1 MSRTSRAGSLSGEP
15 ELTAVPQTGPVAS
28 PDEET
33 TATINER
40 TVEILEHRRR
50 TARVRRRGW
59 LVRRAL
65 AVGDIVGLSI
75 AFAIVETIYVTTRK
89 PHGDIS
95 PETEVLLFV
104 ASLPVWVLFAKLQGL
119 YDQDEERA
127 NHSTVDDLVGVFH
140 LITAGVWAL
149 FVVSWALPQTNT
161 ISAPKLVLFW
171 TLAITTVTICRTA
184 ARGLSRHR
192 LDYFQNTVIVGGG
205 EVGQLV
211 ARKLM
216 AHPEYGLNLVGFVDA
231 NPREHRADIGPLRM
245 LGSPEQLPDLVR
257 KLDLERV
264 IFAFSQQDATD
275 TLDLIRELKQF
286 DLQID
291 IVPRVFEV
299 VGPRVSV
306 HTVEGIPLVG
316 LPPTRPSRSSRAVKR
331 AIDLVGAMAMLIVT
345 APLFAFVAWRIR
357 RDSPGPVL
365 FRQERLGLH
374 GEPFTILKFRS
385 MTVDTDQSAHKAYQE
400 KMRDFRSVPGESG
413 LYKFADESR
422 SPASAVAA
430 PHQPGRA
437 ARS

>member
-1 MSRTSRAGSLSGEP
+1 MSPVSRSSQARDFSEDPRLGTTRSQAPVDEPDDPARTAID
-15 ELTAVPQTGPVAS
+15 Q
-28 PDEET
+28 
-33 TATINER
+33 R
-40 TVEILEHRRR
+40 TLEILEHRRR

-59 LVRRAL
+59 IVRRAL
-65 AVGDIVGLSI
+65 AIGDIVGLSL
-75 AFAIVETIYVTTRK
+75 AFLIVEALYVQTRNTL
-89 PHGDIS
+89 GDVS
-95 PETEVLLFV
+95 PETELLLFI
-104 ASLPVWVLFAKLQGL
+104 ASLPIWVLFAKLQGL

-140 LITAGVWAL
+140 LVTAGVWAL
-149 FVVSWALPQTNT
+149 FICSWALPETNT

-171 TLAITTVTICRTA
+171 TLAISLVTLCRTA

-192 LDYFQNTVIVGGG
+192 LDYYQNTVIVGGG

-216 AHPEYGLNLVGFVDA
+216 AHPEDGLNLVGFVDA

-245 LGSPEQLPDLVR
+245 LGVPEELPDLVR

-264 IFAFSQQDATD
+264 IFAFSQQDAMD

-299 VGPRVSV
+299 VGPRVGI

-331 AIDLVGAMAMLIVT
+331 AIDLLGASAMLVVT

-357 RDSPGPVL
+357 RDSPGPVF

-400 KMRDFRSVPGESG
+400 TMRDFRSVPGESG
-413 LYKFADESR
+413 LYKFADES
-422 SPASAVAA
+422 
-430 PHQPGRA
+430 QI
-437 ARS
+437 